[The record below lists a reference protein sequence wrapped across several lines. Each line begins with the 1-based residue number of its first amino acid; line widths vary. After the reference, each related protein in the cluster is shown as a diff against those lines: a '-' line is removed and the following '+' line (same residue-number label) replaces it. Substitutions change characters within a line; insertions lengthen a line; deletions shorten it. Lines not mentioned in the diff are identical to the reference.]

1 MLNLD
6 RQFYLIIT
14 DHKSGAY
21 VPEQNVCEMDRAK
34 VIKDIAEAQYT
45 DVVAVIEFNPAEH
58 SSRDVTADIMSEV
71 LAHWE
76 DVRGDD
82 FSQWQIEAIEHHFG
96 VRAAN
101 KYQGSHNL

>member
-1 MLNLD
+1 MTLNLD

-58 SSRDVTADIMSEV
+58 SSRDVTESILSETE
-71 LAHWE
+71 AM
-76 DVRGDD
+76 RFADD
-82 FSQWQIEAIEHHFG
+82 FEATRVDRQTAAWDRARDLRKHEAI
-96 VRAAN
+96 
-101 KYQGSHNL
+101 